1 MGAPKRSAVGVIGY
15 WYLVV
20 WLMLQLWHQLG
31 VGVRPGLCCRSCLC
45 ALPQLSCQS
54 PIRVSAK
61 KASWWSNTTGDLL
74 PPLLTQN
81 PPAHPSQP
89 NPGLHR
95 GLPDPDPA
103 PPHGTDRPAL
113 SSPSAP
119 RYGLRLPGCN
129 LVTARPAGWK
139 VGLGSGSTGGCLW
152 KPHQGR

>member
-1 MGAPKRSAVGVIGY
+1 MELIGY

-20 WLMLQLWHQLG
+20 WLMLQLWHQFG

-61 KASWWSNTTGDLL
+61 KASWWSNTTDDLL

-95 GLPDPDPA
+95 GLPDPDPP